1 MKERKQAQEELAS
14 TNHLIEG
21 ERKKLEAAQLQL
33 RRLQNKVWHRN
44 GFRLFYICSFLFSFV
59 TAYIYR
65 TVLLFYFAVVTC
77 ANMAPIF

>member
-1 MKERKQAQEELAS
+1 MAAKKKFACFNVSHFMKERKQAQEELAS

-44 GFRLFYICSFLFSFV
+44 WFRLFYICSFLLMD
-59 TAYIYR
+59 
-65 TVLLFYFAVVTC
+65 VLL
-77 ANMAPIF
+77 P